1 MNESGI
7 EKIKPLIVI
16 PVYNGT
22 NYLREAVDSV
32 LNQTYNHYEIIV
44 VDDGY
49 TDETWTLIRS
59 YGSKVQGMR

>member
-1 MNESGI
+1 MSNKVS
-7 EKIKPLIVI
+7 PSVSVVI